1 MRGSAAGTG
10 ARSAPV
16 EVLAAVL
23 IGPIYARRPAVA
35 NAASEALRPSA
46 ARSVIASGSRPVIVP
61 PIMTSETDE
70 KAGETADNKDAA
82 PELTVSEVL
91 EAEVMD
97 EGTGPKLKS
106 APPVGELRVDP
117 QAEMA
122 RLRDQLLRT
131 AADFDNF
138 RKRARRE
145 QEDATRR
152 GRETTIKDLLP
163 IFDNLE
169 RATAHAESGADTKA
183 VSDGLRMVT
192 KQFVDTLDRMG
203 IKRVAT
209 VGQPFDPS
217 RHEAIQHLE
226 SKEHPAGTIVA
237 EVQAG
242 YLIGDFLVRPAM
254 VVVSK
259 GAPVQ
264 AN

>member
-1 MRGSAAGTG
+1 M
-10 ARSAPV
+10 
-16 EVLAAVL
+16 
-23 IGPIYARRPAVA
+23 
-35 NAASEALRPSA
+35 
-46 ARSVIASGSRPVIVP
+46 P
-61 PIMTSETDE
+61 PIMMSETDD
-70 KAGETADNKDAA
+70 KAGETSDNQAAA
-82 PELTVSEVL
+82 PEPTASEVL

-97 EGTGPKLKS
+97 EPAPKLKS
-106 APPVGELRVDP
+106 VPPVGELRVDP
-117 QAEMA
+117 QAEIA

-152 GRETTIKDLLP
+152 GRETTVKDLLP

-169 RATAHAESGADTKA
+169 RAAAHAESGADTKA
-183 VSDGLRMVT
+183 VSDGIRMVT

-209 VGQPFDPS
+209 VGQPFDPA

-226 SKEHPAGTIVA
+226 SKEHPAGIIVA
-237 EVQAG
+237 EVQGG
-242 YLIGDFLVRPAM
+242 YAIGDFLVRPAM

>member
-1 MRGSAAGTG
+1 M
-10 ARSAPV
+10 
-16 EVLAAVL
+16 
-23 IGPIYARRPAVA
+23 
-35 NAASEALRPSA
+35 
-46 ARSVIASGSRPVIVP
+46 P

-70 KAGETADNKDAA
+70 KAGEKADNQADAPRA
-82 PELTVSEVL
+82 SEPPAAEVL

-97 EGTGPKLKS
+97 EGAGPKLKS
-106 APPVGELRVDP
+106 VPPVGELRVDP
-117 QAEMA
+117 QAEIA

-183 VSDGLRMVT
+183 VSDGIRMVT

-203 IKRVAT
+203 IKRVVT

-226 SKEHPAGTIVA
+226 SKEHPAGVIVA

-259 GAPVQ
+259 GAPIQ